1 MSDSF
6 LDNLTAPGPRLPWL
20 TRWLLE
26 ELWSPDLYKKNSKI
40 DFLHQGETQVNR
52 YEALISSS
60 ATRVYDELIS
70 GPDPSKKLLNLL
82 SDVDTAVVVYDG
94 LSIREVPIALNLAEK
109 SGFRVSKVGTSLAAI
124 PSETVD
130 FIERELACGRLAP
143 SQINGRKELRDKGI
157 SVIYHGNYA
166 QTLSGEYE
174 GKSLLLWSS
183 FPDLTYKDSGAK
195 FESHFENIHLLFE
208 TTWMNTVQQIKG
220 KKKLIV
226 TSDHGYIFL
235 GTGMDFP
242 RTPAQ
247 QKELNDYF
255 GNDRCA
261 FLKDKPNCPQSD
273 DVFVDT
279 ARQVAMVKGRVKTR
293 STGDAASKLYK
304 HGGLSLMEMVT
315 PWIELAS
322 EL

>member
-1 MSDSF
+1 V
-6 LDNLTAPGPRLPWL
+6 
-20 TRWLLE
+20 
-26 ELWSPDLYKKNSKI
+26 WSSDLYNKSSKT
-40 DFLHQGETQVNR
+40 DFLHQGEAQVNR
-52 YEALISSS
+52 YEGLISSS
-60 ATRVYDELIS
+60 ASRVYDELIS
-70 GPDPSKKLLNLL
+70 GPAPSKRLLNSL

-94 LSIREVPIALNLAEK
+94 LSLREVPIILNLAEK
-109 SGFRVSKVGTSLAAI
+109 SGFSVSKVDTSLAAI
-124 PSETVD
+124 PSETID
-130 FIERELACGRLAP
+130 FIERELPCGRLAP
-143 SQINGRKELRDKGI
+143 SQINGRKDLRDKGI

-166 QTLSGEYE
+166 QGLSGEYE
-174 GKSLLLWSS
+174 GSSLLLWSS

-208 TTWMNTVQQIKG
+208 TTWMNTVQQIRG

-242 RTPAQ
+242 RTPPQ

-261 FLKDKPNCPQSD
+261 FLKDKPNPLQSD
-273 DVFVDT
+273 DVFVDRV
-279 ARQVAMVKGRVKTR
+279 RQVALVKGRVKTR